1 MPRACAS
8 SRGQRGGAAAKT
20 TKTLEFLRDC
30 HDPEVV
36 KVILKHASP
45 GLLKSLCNIAL
56 NAVRGEDISFTPQQ
70 KKLFR
75 KHKAAIVALANRD
88 ISLASK
94 KRILQRGGG
103 FFIPALIGGVL
114 SLLGS
119 SIVSK
124 IAGSASS

>member
-1 MPRACAS
+1 MPRARATF
-8 SRGQRGGAAAKT
+8 RGQCGGAAKT
-20 TKTLEFLRDC
+20 TKTLEYLRDC
-30 HDPEVV
+30 HDPDVV
-36 KVILKHASP
+36 KLILKHASP
-45 GLLKSLCNIAL
+45 GLVKTLCNIAL

-94 KRILQRGGG
+94 KRILVQRGGG

-124 IAGSASS
+124 IGSG